1 MTRNNSSEFSI
12 FFDDGGVMNDTI
24 LRGIQW
30 QKMIGDF
37 FSPKYG
43 GESHKWSEANFE
55 FINEIMAEYTEAAEN
70 EELIEYNDYY
80 SDFILRWVTSMFEYV
95 GVKVPPEEMH
105 NKIYFEVIE
114 AITPNTKASFP
125 GVVEAIKNLHS
136 QGFRLF
142 TASGE
147 HSVELKGYLRGMRVK
162 DCFENFYGP
171 DLVNTHKTNE
181 VFYDNLF
188 KDIKLDPR
196 RAIIIDDN
204 PKFLDSAEKTGANV
218 IQACLTGE
226 HEPTYRYVIENMNS
240 LPEVIEKLVK
250 KVKK

>member
-12 FFDDGGVMNDTI
+12 FFDDGGVMNDNI

-114 AITPNTKASFP
+114 AITPNIKASFP

-142 TASGE
+142 TSSGE
-147 HSVELKGYLRGMRVK
+147 HSVELKGYLRGMRLK
-162 DCFENFYGP
+162 DCFENFYGS
-171 DLVNTHKTNE
+171 DLVNTHKSDE
-181 VFYDNLF
+181 VFYDRIF
-188 KDIKLDPR
+188 KEINLDPK
-196 RAIIIDDN
+196 RAIVIDDK
-204 PKFLDSAEKTGANV
+204 PIFLEFAEKIGANV
-218 IQACLTGE
+218 VQACLTGE
-226 HEPTYRYVIENMNS
+226 FEPSYRYYVENMNE
-240 LPEVIEKLVK
+240 LPEVIIKLLK